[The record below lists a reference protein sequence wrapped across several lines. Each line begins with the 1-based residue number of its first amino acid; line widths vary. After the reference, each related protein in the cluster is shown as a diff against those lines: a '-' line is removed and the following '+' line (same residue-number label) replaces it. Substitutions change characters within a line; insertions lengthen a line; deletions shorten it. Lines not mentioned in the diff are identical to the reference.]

1 MHLFNFKKIEYDSSF
16 KCYLIILEDVNNKN
30 KIPIL
35 IGSNE
40 AQSLSLTNENIKL
53 PRPRSNELLIN
64 LVQKLSG
71 NFKSIIIN
79 KYNKGVFYTNI
90 NIEISNTPIHLDS
103 RPSDAIEIAIRENL
117 PIYVK
122 DKVLELINN
131 KNNIENQSI
140 DKEFD
145 SSSSNQNYNLNDI
158 KDNLM
163 DALNKSIIEEN
174 YEVAAK
180 LRDRIKKLNAKKI

>member
-16 KCYLIILEDVNNKN
+16 KCYLIILEDANNKN

-79 KYNKGVFYTNI
+79 KYNKGVFYANI

-117 PIYVK
+117 PIYVN

-131 KNNIENQSI
+131 KNIIENQNV

-145 SSSSNQNYNLNDI
+145 SYSSNQNYNLNDI

>member
-1 MHLFNFKKIEYDSSF
+1 MHLFNFKKIEYDSSI

-53 PRPRSNELLIN
+53 PRPRTNELLIN
-64 LVQKLSG
+64 LVNKING
-71 NFKSIIIN
+71 NFESIIIN
-79 KYNKGVFYTNI
+79 KYEKGTFYAKI
-90 NIEISNTPIHLDS
+90 NIKILDTLINLDS
-103 RPSDAIEIAIRENL
+103 RPSDAIEIGIRENL
-117 PIYVK
+117 EIYIT
-122 DKVLELINN
+122 DEVLKLINS
-131 KNNIENQSI
+131 KNIIENQSI
-140 DKEFD
+140 DKEFN
-145 SSSSNQNYNLNDI
+145 SFSSNLNYNLNDI

-163 DALNKSIIEEN
+163 DALNKSILEEN

-180 LRDRIKKLNAKKI
+180 LRDRIKKLNTKKI

>member
-1 MHLFNFKKIEYDSSF
+1 MHLFNFKKIEYNPSF
-16 KCYLIILEDVNNKN
+16 KCYLIILEDSNNN
-30 KIPIL
+30 NTIPIL

-117 PIYVK
+117 PIYVN
-122 DKVLELINN
+122 DKVLKLINN
-131 KNNIENQSI
+131 KNIIENQSI
-140 DKEFD
+140 DKEFY

>member
-16 KCYLIILEDVNNKN
+16 KCYLIILEDANNKN

-103 RPSDAIEIAIRENL
+103 RPIDAIEIAIRENL
-117 PIYVK
+117 PIYVN

-131 KNNIENQSI
+131 KNIIENQSI

-145 SSSSNQNYNLNDI
+145 SSFS
-158 KDNLM
+158 
-163 DALNKSIIEEN
+163 
-174 YEVAAK
+174 
-180 LRDRIKKLNAKKI
+180 

>member
-1 MHLFNFKKIEYDSSF
+1 MYLFNFKKIEYDSSF
-16 KCYLIILEDVNNKN
+16 KCYLIILEDANNKN

-53 PRPRSNELLIN
+53 PRPRPNELLIN

-117 PIYVK
+117 PIYVN
-122 DKVLELINN
+122 DKVLKLINN
-131 KNNIENQSI
+131 KNIIENQSI